1 MPLSSNP
8 SIAKHK
14 VAYSRIKGTEAMSLA
29 LFPATEDILW
39 PNGIGFS
46 AVPASA
52 DVGRQLVELLVER
65 IGRIL
70 DDEFGGG

>member
-1 MPLSSNP
+1 MMEFLRPELVRADLKAEGG
-8 SIAKHK
+8 AKR
-14 VAYSRIKGTEAMSLA
+14 VITYDV
-29 LFPATEDILW
+29 FPPTEDILW

-52 DVGRQLVELLVER
+52 DLGRQLVELLVER